1 MLDIIENYQN
11 KKVIVIFFWNIKIG
25 GKKIMSKKQMTDFKN
40 DVLFK
45 YTYGQPNQD
54 SQFLLSSIIS
64 SLTGIECCQLT
75 VINPVLSPHH
85 MQDKDMILD
94 IKAVDTLGKQYD
106 IEMQNSS
113 LNQSHHIRF
122 QMYGAKM
129 LTSQLSKGEDYSKVK
144 NVYQIIFVDD
154 IDKDDLRLIDIY
166 TSKNQDGKE
175 ERYHLTT
182 RIFVYLPYINEI
194 AKKKSIMGFNDLE
207 IAIYV
212 FKNGMSDDIMKI
224 QSRVIE
230 IMKKKIEEFNKD
242 EELIDMAFQRHL
254 NHMAHESE
262 KKEMY
267 NQGKEEGKIEGKIEG
282 KKEGQ
287 VMTQKQNVIKMF
299 HKLYPNE
306 DDTFLQ
312 NLTYEQY
319 GTLFDMLLEGQPI
332 SKLKSYIH
340 N

>member
-1 MLDIIENYQN
+1 
-11 KKVIVIFFWNIKIG
+11 
-25 GKKIMSKKQMTDFKN
+25 
-40 DVLFK
+40 
-45 YTYGQPNQD
+45 
-54 SQFLLSSIIS
+54 
-64 SLTGIECCQLT
+64 
-75 VINPVLSPHH
+75 
-85 MQDKDMILD
+85 
-94 IKAVDTLGKQYD
+94 
-106 IEMQNSS
+106 
-113 LNQSHHIRF
+113 
-122 QMYGAKM
+122 
-129 LTSQLSKGEDYSKVK
+129 
-144 NVYQIIFVDD
+144 
-154 IDKDDLRLIDIY
+154 
-166 TSKNQDGKE
+166 
-175 ERYHLTT
+175 
-182 RIFVYLPYINEI
+182 
-194 AKKKSIMGFNDLE
+194 
-207 IAIYV
+207 
-212 FKNGMSDDIMKI
+212 MKI

-319 GTLFDMLLEGQPI
+319 GTGFV
-332 SKLKSYIH
+332 KKSV
-340 N
+340 

>member
-1 MLDIIENYQN
+1 
-11 KKVIVIFFWNIKIG
+11 
-25 GKKIMSKKQMTDFKN
+25 
-40 DVLFK
+40 
-45 YTYGQPNQD
+45 
-54 SQFLLSSIIS
+54 
-64 SLTGIECCQLT
+64 
-75 VINPVLSPHH
+75 

-254 NHMAHESE
+254 NHMAHEGE
-262 KKEMY
+262 KRDMY